1 MHDHVIELSKSTK
14 EEERHLITTRKE
26 IIDYGINSLF
36 SKDQYEKLLQPLQG
50 HIPDYR
56 YIVLSCKDEVK
67 HIKSKLSKY
76 SYSINV
82 DCPLFKSNMYSKV
95 LQCSGSRLLTL
106 LAKQHLYQLI
116 MSKPN
121 SPNGITIVADA
132 PECNNAMLN
141 VKRPAVLRQYYGMNI
156 GVESDHIIRRVAYR
170 SMLTTS
176 SEGSDPM
183 KLTIKPFSPEIEEMS
198 KLFIIF

>member
-1 MHDHVIELSKSTK
+1 
-14 EEERHLITTRKE
+14 
-26 IIDYGINSLF
+26 
-36 SKDQYEKLLQPLQG
+36 
-50 HIPDYR
+50 
-56 YIVLSCKDEVK
+56 
-67 HIKSKLSKY
+67 
-76 SYSINV
+76 
-82 DCPLFKSNMYSKV
+82 
-95 LQCSGSRLLTL
+95 
-106 LAKQHLYQLI
+106 

-132 PECNNAMLN
+132 PECNNTMLN

-198 KLFIIF
+198 KIIYNFLKENINGLQLNSADLSYPFNSCTVLLYHTLLDVKKESSMGWHCDSKYSLGGKFKENSNGQTYNTVVVIFNW